1 MLCYLSNISYFPS
14 RKGKQNAKLQLINL
28 QHFNIKHDTPPT
40 KTDRHNRVLLNI
52 KYLVYTGCIYLL
64 FAIHQKDG
72 FIFPEDRQS
81 PRRNDMPTR
90 KDVFNKLN
98 ETKKLPTPSSTTMEV
113 IRLCQ
118 SDVTSLNDIAAV
130 IQTDPALSAEL
141 LKYAN
146 AAFLAT
152 GLQVASIQKATVK
165 LGMKT
170 VVNVALGFSLLANNK
185 QGKCNSFDYEKFW
198 SASLLQAIAAK
209 AIASLGEAFD
219 PEELF
224 ICGLLADMGQL
235 ALASL
240 FPKEYEDILK
250 TIAEK
255 ADSSP
260 EESTLLRKSMEKH
273 AFHIDSSELTIEL
286 FLDWGLPAHYALAA
300 GFYDDLGN
308 NELGSGKTK
317 QIAELLSTAQQISR
331 ICMESHPPPEQ
342 LKNIENAA
350 RMVGV
355 DETLFWSLFDSIIS
369 QWYDWG
375 QIFTIKTT
383 QCSSTTL
390 RGKSTS

>member
-1 MLCYLSNISYFPS
+1 
-14 RKGKQNAKLQLINL
+14 
-28 QHFNIKHDTPPT
+28 
-40 KTDRHNRVLLNI
+40 
-52 KYLVYTGCIYLL
+52 
-64 FAIHQKDG
+64 
-72 FIFPEDRQS
+72 
-81 PRRNDMPTR
+81 MPTR

-98 ETKKLPTPSSTTMEV
+98 ETKKLPTPSSTTMEI

-118 SDVTSLNDIAAV
+118 SDATSLNDIAAV

-185 QGKCNSFDYEKFW
+185 QGKCNSFNYEKFW

-209 AIASLGEAFD
+209 SIASLEETFD

-240 FPKEYEDILK
+240 FPKEYENILN

-255 ADSSP
+255 TVGVP
-260 EESTLLRKSMEKH
+260 EEFTLLRKSMEKIS
-273 AFHIDSSELTIEL
+273 FQIDSSELTIEL
-286 FLDWGLPAHYALAA
+286 FLDWGLPVHFALAA
-300 GFYDDLGN
+300 GFYDDLEN

-317 QIAELLSTAQQISR
+317 QIAELLHAAKHISR
-331 ICMESHPPPEQ
+331 ICMESHPLPEQ
-342 LKNIENAA
+342 IKNIENVAKKI
-350 RMVGV
+350 GV

-375 QIFTIKTT
+375 QIFAIRTS
-383 QCSSTTL
+383 QCSSTAIMANNPNNN
-390 RGKSTS
+390 

>member
-1 MLCYLSNISYFPS
+1 
-14 RKGKQNAKLQLINL
+14 
-28 QHFNIKHDTPPT
+28 
-40 KTDRHNRVLLNI
+40 
-52 KYLVYTGCIYLL
+52 
-64 FAIHQKDG
+64 
-72 FIFPEDRQS
+72 
-81 PRRNDMPTR
+81 MPTR

-98 ETKKLPTPSSTTMEV
+98 ATKKLPTPSSTTMEV

-118 SDVTSLNDIAAV
+118 SDATSLNDIAAV
-130 IQTDPALSAEL
+130 VQTDPALSAEL

-170 VVNVALGFSLLANNK
+170 VVNVALGFSLLSSNK
-185 QGKCNSFDYEKFW
+185 QGKCVSFDYEKFW

-209 AIASLGEAFD
+209 SIASLGEAFD

-240 FPKEYEDILK
+240 FPIEYGNILK
-250 TIAEK
+250 MIAGK
-255 ADSSP
+255 ADCLP
-260 EESTLLRKSMEKH
+260 EESTQLRKSMEKH
-273 AFHIDSSELTIEL
+273 DFHIDSSELTIEL

-300 GFYDDLGN
+300 GLYDDLEN

-317 QIAELLSTAQQISR
+317 KIAELLNTAQQISR
-331 ICMESHPPPEQ
+331 ICMESHPHPEQ
-342 LKNIENAA
+342 LKNIANAA
-350 RMVGV
+350 KKFGV
-355 DETLFWSLFDSIIS
+355 NETLCWSFFDSIIS

-375 QIFTIKTT
+375 QIFAIKTR
-383 QCSSTTL
+383 QCSSATIMGGNT
-390 RGKSTS
+390 